1 MSGMKA
7 PKMTGGGRAA
17 GAERPARASRA
28 ARKPSAVRAA
38 ADALRRDAIDR
49 EDGELLGAEEDLI
62 RRYGVSRPTLR
73 QAAALVAQ
81 ENLLRVKRGVGGG
94 YFVSRPDSRGV
105 AHMAA
110 IYLRTR
116 HTRVSEIIGALA
128 PIRIEV
134 ARLAAAGDNAPAREE
149 MRQFL
154 AKDREVPDDQIRYRD
169 FLRSERDF
177 GRILGELGG
186 NKVIALYLDILYD
199 FSGMLGRGE
208 DIYVN
213 RPDRVNEYRDK
224 RNRLAEAIID
234 GDVELAVVA
243 ARRCAMAAQEWMVGD
258 LGRQSTSSAFLHLA
272 GEPSPP
278 EAPATPKPR
287 KAAASRARV

>member
-1 MSGMKA
+1 MKA
-7 PKMTGGGRAA
+7 PKMTD
-17 GAERPARASRA
+17 RPAKTGRA

-94 YFVSRPDSRGV
+94 YFASRPDSRAV

-116 HTRVSEIIGALA
+116 HTQVSEVVGALA
-128 PIRIEV
+128 PIRIEL
-134 ARLAAAGDNAPAREE
+134 AKLAAAGGNEEAREE
-149 MRQFL
+149 MRRFL
-154 AKDREVPDDQIRYRD
+154 ARDRLVPDDQVRYRE
-169 FLRSERDF
+169 FLRTERDF
-177 GRILGELGG
+177 GRILGEIGG
-186 NKVIALYLDILYD
+186 NKVIALYLEILYD

-224 RNRLAEAIID
+224 RNRLAEAIIE

-243 ARRCAMAAQEWMVGD
+243 ARRCAMAAQEWILED
-258 LGRQSTSSAFLHLA
+258 LGRQSGSSAFVHLA
-272 GEPSPP
+272 GEPARKEVLEQ
-278 EAPATPKPR
+278 EAAQPAKPR
-287 KAAASRARV
+287 KAAAPRARARA

>member
-1 MSGMKA
+1 MKA
-7 PKMTGGGRAA
+7 PKIMARSAAATERAGSSVKGQA
-17 GAERPARASRA
+17 
-28 ARKPSAVRAA
+28 KPSAVRAA
-38 ADALRRDAIDR
+38 ADALRRDAIDKD
-49 EDGELLGAEEDLI
+49 DGELLGAEEDLI

-81 ENLLRVKRGVGGG
+81 ENLLKVKRGVGGG
-94 YFVSRPDSRGV
+94 YFASRPDSKAV

-110 IYLRTR
+110 VYLRTR
-116 HTRVSEIIGALA
+116 HTRVSELIGALA
-128 PIRIEV
+128 PLRIEL
-134 ARLAAAGDNAPAREE
+134 AKLAAGGDNAAAREE

-154 AKDREVPDDQIRYRD
+154 AADLEIPDDQIRYRD
-169 FLRSERDF
+169 FLRTEKVF

-224 RNRLAEAIID
+224 RNRLAAAIIE
-234 GDVELAVVA
+234 GDVELAIVA
-243 ARRCAMAAQEWMVGD
+243 ARRCAMVAQDWILED
-258 LGRQSTSSAFLHLA
+258 LSQQPGSSVFLRLA
-272 GEPSPP
+272 GET
-278 EAPATPKPR
+278 APADAPAPAKPR
-287 KAAASRARV
+287 KAAAPGARARA